1 MTAEAALRKYL
12 KASQSRIEVELD
24 RVLPQATTQPERL
37 HAAMRYVTLAGGKR
51 VRAVLVYAAGQA
63 LNLSPETLAAPACA
77 VELIHAYSLVHDD
90 LPAMDNDR
98 LRRGKPTCHIKFD
111 EATAILTGD
120 SLQSLAF
127 KVLCKGQTLQTH
139 ADKRMEMVETLA
151 VASGSRGMA
160 GGQAMDLEAVGRELN
175 LAQLENMHIHK
186 TGALIRASVRL
197 GVLSAPECDADKA
210 RAMDHYAKCI
220 GLAFQVQ
227 DDILDVSGD
236 TETLG
241 KTGGKDQASHKPTY
255 TSLLGLEGA
264 RRMARRLCDEATK
277 SLEDLD
283 EKADTLR
290 WLADYIVKR
299 SH

>member
-1 MTAEAALRKYL
+1 
-12 KASQSRIEVELD
+12 
-24 RVLPQATTQPERL
+24 
-37 HAAMRYVTLAGGKR
+37 
-51 VRAVLVYAAGQA
+51 
-63 LNLSPETLAAPACA
+63 
-77 VELIHAYSLVHDD
+77 
-90 LPAMDNDR
+90 
-98 LRRGKPTCHIKFD
+98 
-111 EATAILTGD
+111 
-120 SLQSLAF
+120 
-127 KVLCKGQTLQTH
+127 
-139 ADKRMEMVETLA
+139 
-151 VASGSRGMA
+151 
-160 GGQAMDLEAVGRELN
+160 
-175 LAQLENMHIHK
+175 
-186 TGALIRASVRL
+186 
-197 GVLSAPECDADKA
+197 
-210 RAMDHYAKCI
+210 MDHYGKCI

-255 TSLLGLEGA
+255 TSLLGLEDA